1 MGRYKNYNLSA
12 MKAPRYCLFYQCII
26 PNLCF
31 FSRNM
36 QKAIVFNVLNYPENL
51 LKFSLKKGF
60 FQKYSKKVAWMKI
73 KTLF

>member
-1 MGRYKNYNLSA
+1 
-12 MKAPRYCLFYQCII
+12 
-26 PNLCF
+26 
-31 FSRNM
+31 M
-36 QKAIVFNVLNYPENL
+36 QKAIVFNVLNYPGNL